1 MKAIIRKGFNFVMGW
16 ILLFTVCSLIPTAGV
31 LVLFRIGV
39 LSCGNDWVHYGLFM
53 GALMT
58 PISLPIGLLR
68 TMKFRVSYIF
78 LSVFVF
84 WLTKSQI
91 QLVYDNKVVGI
102 LNLFAVSILAI
113 TAAICAIEWAINK
126 STKTQPT

>member
-1 MKAIIRKGFNFVMGW
+1 MNAIRKGFNFVMGW

-39 LSCGNDWVHYGLFM
+39 LSGGNDWVHYALFM

-58 PISLPIGLLR
+58 PISLPMGLLR
-68 TMKFRVSYIF
+68 TMKFRVGYIF

-113 TAAICAIEWAINK
+113 TA
-126 STKTQPT
+126 SRGF

>member
-1 MKAIIRKGFNFVMGW
+1 MNAVRKGFNFVMGW

-31 LVLFRIGV
+31 LTLFRIGA
-39 LSCGNDWVHYGLFM
+39 LSGGNDWVHYALFM

-58 PISLPIGLLR
+58 PISLPMGLLR
-68 TMKFRVSYIF
+68 TMKFRVGYIF

-113 TAAICAIEWAINK
+113 TATLCATEWAINK
-126 STKTQPT
+126 PTKTQPT